1 MQVLKF
7 QDLDIEKYIL
17 SSFLKGPEFWR
28 EIPEVWLNSPLHQKT
43 YKEYKK
49 FLKPPY
55 STYPTSNL
63 VIEKAEDA
71 DIKLLVKDL
80 EDIEVNIRELGVK
93 IQDLFEMFCS
103 RRIYDMASK
112 IPDDLE
118 KMKVEDIIKKN
129 ISSLSDL
136 MNPFSIGG
144 VHREFIYESAV
155 ERWLHY
161 KEVEEGTALDTS
173 IPFNIKELDK
183 ATKGG
188 LRKSHIMLIVAPTG
202 GYKSQVMGNIAY
214 NYSFI
219 SKEDTMVATLE
230 IPGSGEQRDYQR
242 LIDARHALLDF
253 SDIVSGKLNVSINR
267 PLYREKLMD
276 IDEQKYPLYIVDIPD
291 KATPADLIREYELY
305 YAKTGKYP
313 SSTIIDYANEMEP
326 VTGYGNTS
334 EKFKN
339 LGVELRRI
347 ARTYGSRIITAM
359 QLNREGKKIKEGE
372 KRDLEHVSESQYFS
386 NVCHVVAF
394 LYQDA
399 NGIDAATNQL
409 HWMLRKNRYGK
420 VNEGFTTFAN
430 PAFFYVGDKNIAH
443 VGQNV

>member
-1 MQVLKF
+1 MTKF
-7 QDLDIEKYIL
+7 QDPEIEKYIL
-17 SSFLKGPEFWR
+17 SAFLKGPEFWR
-28 EIPEVWLNSPLHQKT
+28 DVPEIWFDSLLHQKT

-55 STYPTSNL
+55 STYPTYNL
-63 VIEKAEDA
+63 VTEKAEDV
-71 DIKLLVKDL
+71 DVKILIKDL
-80 EDIEVNIRELGVK
+80 EVIEVNIRELGVK
-93 IQDLFEMFCS
+93 IQDLFDMYCS
-103 RRIYDMASK
+103 RKIYDMSSK

-118 KMKVEDIIKKN
+118 KMKVEDIIKKH

-144 VHREFIYESAV
+144 IHREFIYESAV
-155 ERWLHY
+155 ERWLQY
-161 KEVEEGTALDTS
+161 KDIESGNATDTA
-173 IPFNIKELDK
+173 IPFHIKDLDK

-202 GYKSQVMGNIAY
+202 GYKSQVMGNIGY

-219 SKEDTMVATLE
+219 EKSDTMIATLE
-230 IPGSGEQRDYQR
+230 IPGSGDQRDYQR
-242 LIDARHALLDF
+242 LIDARHSLLEF
-253 SDIVSGKLNVSINR
+253 SDIVSGKLNMINR

-291 KATPADLIREYELY
+291 KASPADLIREYELY

-313 SSTIIDYANEMEP
+313 SSTVIDYANEMEP

-372 KRDLEHVSESQYFS
+372 KRDLEHVSESQYFA

-409 HWMLRKNRYGK
+409 HWILRKNRYGK
-420 VNEGFTTFAN
+420 INESFSTFAN
-430 PAFFYVGDKNIAH
+430 PAFFYVGDR
-443 VGQNV
+443 NVIYAGH